1 MNYTRHYFALI
12 LLALSA
18 PANASQV
25 LASSSTSEYSV
36 HEIDFDAIETLKA
49 QIRKLLQD
57 ITIKTSAHPSDARC
71 ATITLAC
78 NKINEKFSA
87 PTTRAHNSLEQELTG
102 ALEAINGISIACDV
116 TPIALPATRKS
127 VSEAELVTIYAS
139 LQSQID
145 KIKETIAQL
154 KVSRLSQLLK
164 TTVETAQ
171 AWHIDTIA
179 KRSLPYVGL
188 GVWWI
193 HITKIDDIK
202 KYNNS
207 FLTWL
212 KENVIGGTEKK
223 IPAFSYS
230 TSALPE
236 ADSDGRIP
244 KNKLDIWA
252 EMNANA
258 AHALRERKDIKLTT
272 DIATDRSSLFGKVL
286 DVAGNILESDLKSN
300 LFKIG
305 IPVLVFPYIKK
316 DAEDLYKIATTKTAE
331 IYHWLVDEPATVAQ
345 PELTNLKGK
354 PLSEKDR
361 RAFIKTALRNC
372 CYPVSFPELVELT
385 NSTYGCSEKQLA
397 SIFADALSYAE
408 EQNRALTSDDI
419 QKAIDKHVYHI
430 DINAKIGASH
440 EVRMHLVELAGTAL
454 VYELLQPC
462 YQLTRITLLPLT
474 QANTE
479 SKYFAPQGFFIQK
492 NQLTQVV
499 NEFEEMKKLCI
510 IATAGAAAQQFIFG
524 SASIATLEEA
534 QQRAFNI
541 ARTLI
546 LRGVK
551 EETLPRTI
559 VEEQLQQAW
568 VLVQEQAQQALEL
581 IMKNQDAL
589 NEIIEQLKEKLSLT
603 GAEIAAIVVK

>member
-1 MNYTRHYFALI
+1 MAQKPKNLKKEFKF
-12 LLALSA
+12 SGK
-18 PANASQV
+18 N
-25 LASSSTSEYSV
+25 
-36 HEIDFDAIETLKA
+36 DIE
-49 QIRKLLQD
+49 
-57 ITIKTSAHPSDARC
+57 KTSFIGSWLDFSSKLFETDTTA
-71 ATITLAC
+71 
-78 NKINEKFSA
+78 KF
-87 PTTRAHNSLEQELTG
+87 
-102 ALEAINGISIACDV
+102 
-116 TPIALPATRKS
+116 
-127 VSEAELVTIYAS
+127 VTIA
-139 LQSQID
+139 
-145 KIKETIAQL
+145 
-154 KVSRLSQLLK
+154 V
-164 TTVETAQ
+164 
-171 AWHIDTIA
+171 
-179 KRSLPYVGL
+179 
-188 GVWWI
+188 
-193 HITKIDDIK
+193 
-202 KYNNS
+202 
-207 FLTWL
+207 
-212 KENVIGGTEKK
+212 
-223 IPAFSYS
+223 PA
-230 TSALPE
+230 L
-236 ADSDGRIP
+236 
-244 KNKLDIWA
+244 
-252 EMNANA
+252 
-258 AHALRERKDIKLTT
+258 
-272 DIATDRSSLFGKVL
+272 VL
-286 DVAGNILESDLKSN
+286 
-300 LFKIG
+300 
-305 IPVLVFPYIKK
+305 PYIKK
-316 DAEDLYKIATTKTAE
+316 DAEDLYKFTTTKTSE

-397 SIFADALSYAE
+397 SIFADALSHAE

-462 YQLTRITLLPLT
+462 YQLTRITLLPIT

-541 ARTLI
+541 ARRLI
-546 LRGVK
+546 LRGIK
-551 EETLPRTI
+551 EETLPRTV